1 MTVKYDCVVFSD
13 RPTNTSDK
21 LSKRPRD
28 THPKLFGKHF
38 PQSLATVYST
48 MQVHPAPPLACL
60 VVLEGEGKGPAGRRW
75 LLFPFESSLVPRPLA
90 RVGKD
95 DSFRRKR
102 TDTRQGQHS
111 RRCSPSLALVHQAHV
126 ARRTVE
132 VIQLHFG
139 YNSSL
144 GPEGGPTLANEVQK
158 INSELWGTDADGITF

>member
-1 MTVKYDCVVFSD
+1 MIVWCSPTDQPT
-13 RPTNTSDK
+13 RPTNSLKVLGTRILDCLANIS
-21 LSKRPRD
+21 PN
-28 THPKLFGKHF
+28 HW
-38 PQSLATVYST
+38 PQFTQQCKFTL
-48 MQVHPAPPLACL
+48 PLACL
-60 VVLEGEGKGPAGRRW
+60 VVLEGEGKGQPAADGSS
-75 LLFPFESSLVPRPLA
+75 FPSNPPLVPRPLA

-144 GPEGGPTLANEVQK
+144 GPEGGPILANEVQK